1 MDNAQRLGALAL
13 TSAEQLTRRHV
24 GVVVA
29 AVAVAVADGHVGFA
43 GAGNTARG
51 GTETPGTDTL
61 FEIGSVTKTFT
72 SLALAPDGGRRR
84 GGSRRAACQSPPRR
98 RSRTVP

>member
-29 AVAVAVADGHVGFA
+29 AVADGHVGFA

-72 SLALAPDGGRRR
+72 SLALAPDGGRRH